1 MDKESYETQLQPAW
15 PSETVQPGVADAA
28 DQQGTCIRLERCI
41 ALDWGKPKCVYLVGA
56 TQPGSGSTVPIQV
69 LPAHQPSFKEKV
81 VGKYA
86 SLSQRENVF

>member
-41 ALDWGKPKCVYLVGA
+41 ALDWG
-56 TQPGSGSTVPIQV
+56 
-69 LPAHQPSFKEKV
+69 
-81 VGKYA
+81 
-86 SLSQRENVF
+86 SLNVIIL